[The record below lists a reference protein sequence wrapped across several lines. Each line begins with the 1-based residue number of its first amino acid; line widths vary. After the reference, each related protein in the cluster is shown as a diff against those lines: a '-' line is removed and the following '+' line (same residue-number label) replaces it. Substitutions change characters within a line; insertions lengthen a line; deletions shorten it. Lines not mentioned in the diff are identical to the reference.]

1 MRKLILLIA
10 LLAAVPAFAQ
20 ERPIAGTTVQ
30 TTDTTANSVLAGCA
44 VGSTTCTGGVKAG
57 LVTLATGQAGA
68 TGPTVY
74 ANATQLVWAG
84 GSAGY
89 LWNAT
94 NNSTALMTLTNAGLL
109 TLSGSATHAITATF
123 NSTLGW
129 TVTNSSN
136 GGSANS
142 AMSLVNDGGTQG
154 ILMQA
159 GTTYTGVA
167 AYQAATA
174 LRGTAA
180 NGIHIAA
187 EHASGGIKFYTG
199 GTNLRWGI
207 NSAGDHLFGASSHIS
222 DSSGT
227 PVIASGFGSG
237 ANTIAGADYAF
248 VVNSGGAA
256 GVTGTVTFGHT
267 WSTAPVCVAANSA
280 ASSAIVIGT
289 TTTTVTLTVGTGT
302 LATPVYVLCRGY

>member
-94 NNSTALMTLTNAGLL
+94 NNSTALMTLTNAGV
-109 TLSGSATHAITATF
+109 LSVTGVGAHSFTTGSTGLNEVVVRSSVAGTATASQVRIGNDADSGVGRLF
-123 NSTLGW
+123 VGSSTFTTSGPFIANNF
-129 TVTNSSN
+129 TVAST
-136 GGSANS
+136 G
-142 AMSLVNDGGTQG
+142 AMNV
-154 ILMQA
+154 
-159 GTTYTGVA
+159 GTTA
-167 AYQAATA
+167 AVS
-174 LRGTAA
+174 L
-180 NGIHIAA
+180 
-187 EHASGGIKFYTG
+187 SFW
-199 GTNLRWGI
+199 TNNLQRWGI
-207 NSAGDHLFGASSHIS
+207 NSAGDHTFGASSHIA

-227 PVIASGFGSG
+227 PVNTSGWGSG
-237 ANTIAGADYAF
+237 STIAGNDYAF
-248 VVNSGGAA
+248 VLTIGTTA
-256 GVTGTVTFGHT
+256 GTGTGVVTFGHT
-267 WSTAPVCVAANSA
+267 FSSPPICSIASSVTTRTWGIIATTTTLSVAANLDM
-280 ASSAIVIGT
+280 SSIPI
-289 TTTTVTLTVGTGT
+289 
-302 LATPVYVLCRGY
+302 YVLCRGY